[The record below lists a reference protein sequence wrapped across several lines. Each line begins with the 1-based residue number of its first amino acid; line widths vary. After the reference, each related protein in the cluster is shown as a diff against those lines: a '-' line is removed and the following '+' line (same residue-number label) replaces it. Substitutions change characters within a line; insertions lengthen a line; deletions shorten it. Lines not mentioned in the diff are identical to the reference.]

1 MEYTGK
7 SRVLSLEDRVLSL
20 KIKNTEHKT
29 SLENEKPSS
38 VWEILR
44 LRFWQDFQRANSLV
58 GMSSRQLEKKKKSH
72 WINIHIRDEHIKQL
86 FTYTGLFF
94 NEMKTLITC

>member
-7 SRVLSLEDRVLSL
+7 SRVLSLEDRMPSL
-20 KIKNTEHKT
+20 EIKNTEHKT
-29 SLENEKPSS
+29 SLENEKPNS

-58 GMSSRQLEKKKKSH
+58 GMSCRQLGEKK
-72 WINIHIRDEHIKQL
+72 NL
-86 FTYTGLFF
+86 TG
-94 NEMKTLITC
+94 